1 VYAGLVS
8 RRDFIT
14 GYSALH
20 WAAKNGRAD
29 VVKLLMGS
37 SEPLDVDAKS
47 HGGYTA
53 LHVAAMN
60 SRHDVIE
67 QLVVVYKADADA
79 TDFAGRKPFYYL
91 AHDDT
96 PAGRRTSAFSR
107 RFAN

>member
-1 VYAGLVS
+1 MS

-29 VVKLLMGS
+29 VVKLLMGC
-37 SEPLDVDAKS
+37 PAAPDVDARS

-60 SRHDVIE
+60 SRHEVIE
-67 QLVVVYKADADA
+67 LLVVVYKADTDV
-79 TDFAGRKPFYYL
+79 TDFAGRKPVYYL
-91 AHDDT
+91 PHASA
-96 PAGRRTSAFSR
+96 PGQRSSAFSR
-107 RFAN
+107 RFV